1 MFVEAQEGML
11 VQSLEERMKATQ
23 VDEEKYHLLWEWL
36 SERLDQ
42 LLERAGDVIKA
53 LELTKN
59 IINFLILRKSDKS
72 FWNKAGGLKQQY
84 LKLEKMIGRKWEE
97 IK

>member
-23 VDEEKYHLLWEWL
+23 VDEEKYHLLQGWL
-36 SERLDQ
+36 LKRLNQ
-42 LLERAGDVIKA
+42 LLEGAGDVIKA

-59 IINFLILRKSDKS
+59 ITNFSTLRKSDKS
-72 FWNKAGGLKQQY
+72 F
-84 LKLEKMIGRKWEE
+84 
-97 IK
+97 

>member
-1 MFVEAQEGML
+1 M
-11 VQSLEERMKATQ
+11 
-23 VDEEKYHLLWEWL
+23 

-59 IINFLILRKSDKS
+59 IINFLILRKSNKP

-84 LKLEKMIGRKWEE
+84 LKSEEMIRRK
-97 IK
+97 

>member
-23 VDEEKYHLLWEWL
+23 VDEEKYHLLQEWL
-36 SERLDQ
+36 LERLDQ
-42 LLERAGDVIKA
+42 LLEGVRDIIKA

-59 IINFLILRKSDKS
+59 ITNFLTLRKSDKS
-72 FWNKAGGLKQQY
+72 F
-84 LKLEKMIGRKWEE
+84 
-97 IK
+97 